1 MDWKNIISDLQAIGW
16 TQAKIAEAMGGKA
29 QSWVADIV
37 RGRYDD
43 LKWGDGQRLIKIHR
57 REMRRAMPRPGL
69 GSPTHATKEPSH
81 A

>member
-1 MDWKNIISDLQAIGW
+1 MDWKTIISDLQAIGW

-57 REMRRAMPRPGL
+57 REMRRAPIRPEI
-69 GSPTHATKEPSH
+69 KEPSH